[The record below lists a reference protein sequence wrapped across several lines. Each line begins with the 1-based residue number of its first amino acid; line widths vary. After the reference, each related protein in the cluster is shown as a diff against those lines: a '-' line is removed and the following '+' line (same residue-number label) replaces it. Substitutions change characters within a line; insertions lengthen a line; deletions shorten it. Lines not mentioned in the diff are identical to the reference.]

1 MGAVGA
7 GSEEAAREGP
17 NTESGNGAAKFD
29 FENETGM
36 AEFGKKY
43 PAFLLGLALT

>member
-17 NTESGNGAAKFD
+17 NTESERAAPGQYELDWVGAVTD
-29 FENETGM
+29 
-36 AEFGKKY
+36 
-43 PAFLLGLALT
+43 